1 MPINK
6 NKGKG
11 GIKAILADLFELPRE
26 VMLDLPR
33 ITMIGNLQLYLEN
46 HRGVISYDQNQ
57 VRVAAKEGEIII
69 RGENLQIKNLMAEEL
84 VIKGSIECLEFELYP
99 IQIATGTFLMT
110 TLP

>member
-33 ITMIGNLQLYLEN
+33 VTMVGNLQIYLEN
-46 HRGVISYDQNQ
+46 HRGVINYDQNQ
-57 VRVAAKEGEIII
+57 VRIAVKDGEIII

-84 VIKGSIECLEFELYP
+84 LIKGIVESLEYD
-99 IQIATGTFLMT
+99 I
-110 TLP
+110 